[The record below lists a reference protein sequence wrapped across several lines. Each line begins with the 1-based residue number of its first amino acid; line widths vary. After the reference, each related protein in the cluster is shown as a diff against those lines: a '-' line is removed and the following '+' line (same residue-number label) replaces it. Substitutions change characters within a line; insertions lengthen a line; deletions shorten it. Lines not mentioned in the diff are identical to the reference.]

1 MLPFQNNLS
10 QYIAD
15 LYASTSYYQPVYL
28 FSNQENPWNPL
39 SFPEVSLPAS
49 QLPCGDPEN
58 YEKAELPTKTKEKT
72 RRHREKVERES
83 SASCHSGEE
92 DS

>member
-1 MLPFQNNLS
+1 MLSFQNNLS

-28 FSNQENPWNPL
+28 FANQENPWNSL
-39 SFPEVSLPAS
+39 AFPEVSLPAQ
-49 QLPCGDPEN
+49 QLPSLDPEN

-72 RRHREKVERES
+72 RRHR
-83 SASCHSGEE
+83 
-92 DS
+92 